1 MYLKK
6 IYKGKLEELM
16 ELGSWCTFEGRTWAA
31 PIGGNV
37 FCDSFERNI
46 SPPAIVGG
54 LMDKTIRPDARNRVK
69 PRHRSI
75 RVESDC
81 N

>member
-1 MYLKK
+1 
-6 IYKGKLEELM
+6 M
-16 ELGSWCTFEGRTWAA
+16 ESEALGACSKRGF
-31 PIGGNV
+31 GGNV
-37 FCDSFERNI
+37 FCDSFETRNI
-46 SPPAIVGG
+46 SPPAAVGG